1 MNREGIG
8 WNLESGKFRL
18 EIEKFVKVRL
28 GNGASKFHPVSLNT
42 LYLVQG
48 ISISS
53 FL

>member
-18 EIEKFVKVRL
+18 EIEKF
-28 GNGASKFHPVSLNT
+28 HPVSLNT